1 MGRAKAEGEVW
12 QDILKSA
19 NQYLARTRA
28 ASESK
33 KEKTMADWLHY
44 LDDRWQASAELAE
57 KTLLSSSSTN
67 EDTRLQEMLRDV
79 HLNVSLPDF
88 VIKLSYLY

>member
-19 NQYLARTRA
+19 NQYLAQTRA

-44 LDDRWQASAELAE
+44 LDNRWQASAELAE
-57 KTLLSSSSTN
+57 RTLLSSSSTN
-67 EDTRLQEMLRDV
+67 EDARLQEMLRDV
-79 HLNVSLPDF
+79 HHDVSLLD
-88 VIKLSYLY
+88 IKLGYLY